1 MRAPDVIL
9 EIRAAGLMDPAAREE
24 RQSWASLG
32 SIPAVRSGRI
42 QVLVGDYLVLPGP
55 RIAQAVETFARALHP
70 EAFR

>member
-1 MRAPDVIL
+1 
-9 EIRAAGLMDPAAREE
+9 
-24 RQSWASLG
+24 
-32 SIPAVRSGRI
+32 VRSGRI